1 MILLIPLCANGAER
15 SLSVLSKPFISAWVG
30 GSVILLDQISKIYI
44 DSAFHLHESLPV
56 IPQFF
61 SITYVRNPGA
71 AFGIFA
77 SQSALFRTV
86 LFTGVSIAALVFL
99 FLMLYQAPKEDR
111 WQMTALSLLLGGA
124 VGNLL
129 DRLRM
134 GEVIDF
140 LDFYIGT
147 YHWPAFNVADSAI
160 SIGVTLLLL
169 AMMRDVKMQK
179 ADARSN

>member
-1 MILLIPLCANGAER
+1 MLPKSLIL
-15 SLSVLSKPFISAWVG
+15 SAVG

-44 DSAFHLHESLPV
+44 DQTFRLHESLPV
-56 IPQFF
+56 IPQLF

-71 AFGIFA
+71 AFGLFA
-77 SQSALFRTV
+77 DQSSLFRTV
-86 LFTGVSIAALVFL
+86 LFAGVSIAALVFL

-111 WQMTALSLLLGGA
+111 WQITALSLLLGGA
-124 VGNLL
+124 TGNLL
-129 DRLRM
+129 DRVRM

-160 SIGVTLLLL
+160 TIGVAMLLL
-169 AMMRDVKMQK
+169 ALLKDTRMREVNEG
-179 ADARSN
+179 SN